1 MRYAVV
7 LLVVGCLLSA
17 ASAQTDWAKYDSN
30 PVFVKWGL
38 MEAYAIGQPTNL
50 YRNDT
55 FQMWY
60 AACALDHRGRIFR
73 ANSPDGIHWARANL
87 GLPVLDLGPAGSWDS
102 KWLDTP
108 EVLRDQTGYQMLY
121 YGDTTD
127 QPAPVGGLGSALG
140 LATSANGLAW
150 TKDSANPVFEND
162 TAVPWQNLW
171 VESPALL
178 LVDDTLRMWYSAVA
192 YEAGNMLVRTGYA
205 WSSDGRVW
213 NRHPTPVVDLGAPGS
228 FDDLWV
234 ATPAVIRRDSLYE
247 MWYSGTSFA
256 DLAANDTID
265 TVRIGFATSRD
276 GVHWE
281 KFAGNP
287 VLSTFSPPYQPEV
300 DHGGP
305 WAPDVVF
312 DGISYHMWYET
323 SAGFSYA
330 RAPLVTVRES
340 PAGSAT
346 RPELA
351 VWPNPCRGVLFR
363 ANSPSANSSP
373 GRLLDA
379 AGREVLA
386 LRPGAND
393 VSGLSPG
400 VYFVRERLA
409 VGGERSA
416 VNKVVITK

>member
-1 MRYAVV
+1 
-7 LLVVGCLLSA
+7 
-17 ASAQTDWAKYDSN
+17 
-30 PVFVKWGL
+30 
-38 MEAYAIGQPTNL
+38 
-50 YRNDT
+50 
-55 FQMWY
+55 
-60 AACALDHRGRIFR
+60 
-73 ANSPDGIHWARANL
+73 
-87 GLPVLDLGPAGSWDS
+87 
-102 KWLDTP
+102 
-108 EVLRDQTGYQMLY
+108 
-121 YGDTTD
+121 
-127 QPAPVGGLGSALG
+127 
-140 LATSANGLAW
+140 
-150 TKDSANPVFEND
+150 
-162 TAVPWQNLW
+162 
-171 VESPALL
+171 
-178 LVDDTLRMWYSAVA
+178 
-192 YEAGNMLVRTGYA
+192 
-205 WSSDGRVW
+205 
-213 NRHPTPVVDLGAPGS
+213 
-228 FDDLWV
+228 
-234 ATPAVIRRDSLYE
+234 

-351 VWPNPCRGVLFR
+351 VWPNFCRGVLFL
-363 ANSPSANSSP
+363 PKSASASASSSP

-379 AGREVLA
+379 AGRKVMDLA
-386 LRPGAND
+386 PGAND
-393 VSGLSPG
+393 VSRLAPG
-400 VYFVRERLA
+400 VYFVRE
-409 VGGERSA
+409 ERA
-416 VNKVVITK
+416 QAPAQAICKVVIAR